1 LPSGSSRHIL
11 CSNGKEKHR
20 LTKQRLEFKRS
31 MNIRGDIMTNRKF
44 EDYTETEQE
53 RNEGHVD
60 TRKNNFECESPD
72 KNLGCDLG
80 VDVAG

>member
-1 LPSGSSRHIL
+1 
-11 CSNGKEKHR
+11 
-20 LTKQRLEFKRS
+20 
-31 MNIRGDIMTNRKF
+31 MMTNKKF

-60 TRKNNFECESPD
+60 TRKNNFECERPD